1 MLANLSW
8 RELLIAACV
17 LLAVYAA
24 FVFFRINALKQ
35 DKPLIHLAAASPPHP
50 AVAAYAA
57 EESGVSPFHA
67 PEPPTTASPPVPEKP
82 QPRRKFSAKYEPQEP
97 VLRDAA
103 EETSSQ
109 KAERKTLALEREVE
123 QLRKEVGGL
132 RAEIL
137 LLREACR
144 ETVERSE
151 KAEREEVEERKHV
164 IPPISPFYN
173 DAMQMAAQGESI
185 ESISQFCG
193 ISRAEAE
200 LVVALARNRDNGA

>member
-8 RELLIAACV
+8 RELLVAVCV
-17 LLAVYAA
+17 LLAIYAV
-24 FVFFRINALKQ
+24 FVFFRINNLKRE
-35 DKPLIHLAAASPPHP
+35 KSPLDLFDLPQPHP
-50 AVAAYAA
+50 AVVAYTAM
-57 EESGVSPFHA
+57 ETDPPQSP
-67 PEPPTTASPPVPEKP
+67 EVLPVPEAPLEKS
-82 QPRRKFSAKYEPQEP
+82 QPRRKFSAMYEPQEP
-97 VLRDAA
+97 ALRDFQDEA
-103 EETSSQ
+103 SSQ
-109 KAERKTLALEREVE
+109 KTEKKVLALEREID

-144 ETVERSE
+144 ETVE
-151 KAEREEVEERKHV
+151 KAERAEIEEGKAA

-200 LVVALARNRDNGA
+200 LVVALIRNRDNGS

>member
-8 RELLIAACV
+8 RELLIVVCV
-17 LLAVYAA
+17 LLAIYAA
-24 FVFFRINALKQ
+24 FVFFRINNLKRE
-35 DKPLIHLAAASPPHP
+35 KPLLNLFDASPPHP
-50 AVAAYAA
+50 AAAAYAA
-57 EESGVSPFHA
+57 VEAASPAPPELPAA
-67 PEPPTTASPPVPEKP
+67 PEPAVE
-82 QPRRKFSAKYEPQEP
+82 QRRRSAQKYEQQEP
-97 VLRDAA
+97 VLRDAQTEA
-103 EETSSQ
+103 PSQ
-109 KAERKTLALEREVE
+109 KTEKKVLALEREID
-123 QLRKEVGGL
+123 QLRKEVGSL

-144 ETVERSE
+144 ET
-151 KAEREEVEERKHV
+151 AERVEEEVVEEKTA

-200 LVVALARNRDNGA
+200 LVVALVRNRDNGV